1 MDFKQISRFF
11 TAMGDPIR
19 LQILMLLQEK
29 PLNVGDIAEQ
39 FQISRPAISHHLRI
53 LKDASI
59 LDSEKSGQ
67 EVYYAVNKDFIINEL
82 RMLADKLERTKDSQ

>member
-11 TAMGDPIR
+11 TAMGDPTR
-19 LQILMLLQEK
+19 LQIVLLLQEK

-39 FQISRPAISHHLRI
+39 FRISRPAISHHLRI
-53 LKDASI
+53 LKEANI

-67 EVYYAVNKDFIINEL
+67 EVYYALNKDFIINEL
-82 RMLADKLERTKDSQ
+82 RALADKLERTQNSQ